1 MLKTLKITDNFYL
14 NERVIKQKDET
25 VVVSKP
31 VPVNFIIN
39 IDVSGSMSWEL
50 NEIRKQLKNKLP
62 NLIKEGDTVSI
73 IWFSGN
79 RDAGILKE
87 EVEIKSLT
95 NLKDLNDAIDRFL
108 KPVGLTAFAKPLE
121 LTKEV
126 IGRIKKNRPN
136 SIFSLLFLTD
146 GYNNDCSWSEVTKQL
161 STLTTDLS
169 SSTFIEYG
177 LYADSKRLTEM
188 AEALGG
194 EKISASNFEDYDV
207 IFADKISKNLTST
220 KKVTIDIVD
229 NKHNFVFS
237 VSDDNEVLVYGVNN
251 GQILINDNIEK
262 IYYFS
267 EFPLSDNE
275 LTFTSETNKDLA
287 KVLYSAIYVL
297 SDRTLNNDVE
307 LIYSVLGDKHTFDLF
322 NNSFGKQKLNQY
334 KQYIK
339 ECVSDET
346 KRFVKGRIEDLV
358 LDENT
363 YCFLD
368 LINDLSAEGNLFYP
382 NHEDFNYKRIGAKKV
397 SSANKISKELAEKIA
412 QCDNLNELQALV
424 QEELDSIPGEL
435 KFINSEPNK
444 GYKLSDLVYNE
455 SRCNLSVRVKFVGYV
470 DLPTNQFGIQ
480 RINTFIYRTFTLVK
494 DGILN
499 ISKLPVTLTP
509 ETIAKIGL
517 YVNLKNVTED
527 IITIDFSSL
536 PIINR
541 SMVKSISATD
551 LAKQEWT
558 LLKLQAN
565 KKVYDYY
572 DKLLFP
578 KVSKGFIDTYGKEA
592 EEYLKSIG
600 ITDFNGFAPKTTNT
614 ESTDFYMS
622 VLLDTKIAGY
632 SSLPKVADVIAKVE
646 GNKPLK
652 PTELLMVDAINDYN
666 NQVNSELYKSQD
678 LDTQKS
684 ILEKWLKKVK
694 VSFETEKRKTMLE
707 IAKIKFGLI
716 LSKGWFNEFSSF
728 DENTLELD
736 IDDKKVKFTFD
747 LKEEE
752 VKI

>member
-1 MLKTLKITDNFYL
+1 MLKSLKITDNFYL
-14 NERVIKQKDET
+14 NERIIKQKDET

-126 IGRIKKNRPN
+126 ISRIKKNRPN

-267 EFPLSDNE
+267 ELALSDNE

-307 LIYSVLGDKHTFDLF
+307 LIYSVLGDKYTFDLF

-346 KRFVKGRIEDLV
+346 KRFIEGRIEDLV

-382 NHEDFNYKRIGAKKV
+382 NHQDFNYKRIGAKKV

-412 QCDNLNELQALV
+412 QCDNLNELQTLV
-424 QEELDSIPGEL
+424 QQELDSIPGEL
-435 KFINSEPNK
+435 KFINNEPNK

-455 SRCNLSVRVKFVGYV
+455 SRCNLSVRVKFEGYV

-517 YVNLKNVTED
+517 FVNLKNVTED

-565 KKVYDYY
+565 KKVYDHY
-572 DKLLFP
+572 DKTLFP

-600 ITDFNGFAPKTTNT
+600 ITDFNGFAPKTTNA

-622 VLLDTKIAGY
+622 VLLETKVAGY
-632 SSLPKVADVIAKVE
+632 SSLPKVTDVITKIEKGTA
-646 GNKPLK
+646 LK
-652 PTELLMVDAINDYN
+652 PTELLMADAVNDYN
-666 NQVNSELYKSQD
+666 NQITSELYLSQD
-678 LDTQKS
+678 TEVQKS

-694 VSFETEKRKTMLE
+694 TDFITEKRRVMNE

-716 LSKGWFNEFSSF
+716 LSKGWFKEFSSF
-728 DENTLELD
+728 DENTLELEL
-736 IDDKKVKFTFD
+736 DDKKVKFTFD

>member
-1 MLKTLKITDNFYL
+1 MLKSLKITDNFFL

-25 VVVSKP
+25 VLVSKP
-31 VPVNFIIN
+31 VPVNFIFN

-62 NLIKEGDTVSI
+62 NLIKEGDTI
-73 IWFSGN
+73 TLIWFSGAN
-79 RDAGILKE
+79 EAGILKE

-95 NLKDLNDAIDRFL
+95 NLKDLNDSIDRFL
-108 KPVGLTAFAKPLE
+108 KPIGLTAFAKPLE

-126 IGRIKKNRPN
+126 IGRIRKNRPN

-146 GYNNDCSWSEVTKQL
+146 GYNNSCSWSEVTKQL
-161 STLTTDLS
+161 STLTTDLA

-194 EKISASNFEDYDV
+194 EKISASNFDEYDIV
-207 IFADKISKNLTST
+207 FADKISKNLTSS
-220 KKVTIDIVD
+220 KKVTIDIEN

-267 EFPLSDNE
+267 ESSLSQDS
-275 LTFTSETNKDLA
+275 LVFTSESNKDLA
-287 KVLYSAIYVL
+287 KVIYSAIYVL

-307 LIYSVLGDKHTFDLF
+307 LLYSVLGDKYTFDLF

-339 ECVSDET
+339 ECVSDES
-346 KRFVKGRIEDLV
+346 KRFVEGKFDNLV

-397 SSANKISKELAEKIA
+397 SSATKISKELAEKIA
-412 QCDNLNELQALV
+412 QCDDLNELQLLV
-424 QEELDSIPGEL
+424 QTELNSLPGEL
-435 KFINSEPNK
+435 KFVNIEPNK

-455 SRCNLSVRVKFVGYV
+455 SRCNLSVRVKFKGYV
-470 DLPTNQFGIQ
+470 QLPTNQFGIDK
-480 RINTFIYRTFTLVK
+480 IDTFIYRTFTLVK

-499 ISKLPVTLTP
+499 VSKLPVTLTS
-509 ETIAKIGL
+509 ETITKIG
-517 YVNLKNVTED
+517 YHVNITTTDSD
-527 IITIDFSSL
+527 IVVIDFSKL

-541 SMVKSISATD
+541 SMVKSISAVE
-551 LAKQEWT
+551 LAKQEWN

-565 KKVYDYY
+565 KKVYDYF
-572 DKLLFP
+572 DKQLFP
-578 KVSKGFIDTYGKEA
+578 KESSDIVETYSKEA
-592 EEYLKSIG
+592 EEWLKSLG
-600 ITDFNGFAPKTTNT
+600 ITTFNGFAPKTTNA

-632 SSLPKVADVIAKVE
+632 STLPKVTDVITKIEKGTA
-646 GNKPLK
+646 LK
-652 PTELLMVDAINDYN
+652 PTESLMSGAVNDYN
-666 NQVNSELYKSQD
+666 NQIDSELYKSQD
-678 LDTQKS
+678 EEVQKS

-694 VSFETEKRKTMLE
+694 TSFELEKRQTMLE

-716 LSKGWFNEFSSF
+716 LSKGWFTEFSSF
-728 DENTLELD
+728 DENTLELEL
-736 IDDKKVKFTFD
+736 DDKKVKFTFD
-747 LKEEE
+747 LKDEQ
-752 VKI
+752 VNI

>member
-1 MLKTLKITDNFYL
+1 MLKSLKITDNFYL
-14 NERVIKQKDET
+14 NERIIKQKDET

-31 VPVNFIIN
+31 VPVNFIVN

-126 IGRIKKNRPN
+126 ISRIKKNRPN

-146 GYNNDCSWSEVTKQL
+146 GYNNDCSWLEVTKQL

-267 EFPLSDNE
+267 ELALSKE
-275 LTFTSETNKDLA
+275 TLEFTSETNKDLA

-307 LIYSVLGDKHTFDLF
+307 LLYTVLGDKYTFDLF

-346 KRFVKGRIEDLV
+346 KRFIEGKVNDLV

-455 SRCNLSVRVKFVGYV
+455 SRCNLSVRVKFEGYV

-480 RINTFIYRTFTLVK
+480 RIDTFIYRTFTLVK

-499 ISKLPVTLTP
+499 ITKLPVTLTT
-509 ETIAKIGL
+509 ETVSKVGL
-517 YVNLKNVTED
+517 FVNLKNVTED

-565 KKVYDYY
+565 KKVYDHY
-572 DKLLFP
+572 DKTLFP

-600 ITDFNGFAPKTTNT
+600 ITDFNGFAPKTTNA

-632 SSLPKVADVIAKVE
+632 SSLPKVTDVITKIEKGTA
-646 GNKPLK
+646 LK
-652 PTELLMVDAINDYN
+652 PTELLMTDAINDYN

-694 VSFETEKRKTMLE
+694 VSFETEKRQTMLE

-716 LSKGWFNEFSSF
+716 LSKGWFKEFSSF
-728 DENTLELD
+728 DENILELEL
-736 IDDKKVKFTFD
+736 DDKKVKFTFD

>member
-108 KPVGLTAFAKPLE
+108 KPIGLTAFAKPLE

-188 AEALGG
+188 AETLGG

-435 KFINSEPNK
+435 KFINNEPNK

-455 SRCNLSVRVKFVGYV
+455 SRCNLSVRVKFNGYV

-551 LAKQEWT
+551 LAKQEWS

-565 KKVYDYY
+565 KKVYDHY
-572 DKLLFP
+572 DKTLFP

-600 ITDFNGFAPKTTNT
+600 ITDFNGFAPKTTNA

-694 VSFETEKRKTMLE
+694 LYFETEKRQTMLE

-716 LSKGWFNEFSSF
+716 LSKGWFKEFSSF

>member
-1 MLKTLKITDNFYL
+1 MLKSLKITDNFFL
-14 NERVIKQKDET
+14 NERIIKQKDET

-31 VPVNFIIN
+31 VPVNFIVN

-126 IGRIKKNRPN
+126 ISRIKKNRPN

-146 GYNNDCSWSEVTKQL
+146 GYNNDCSWSDVTKHL

-267 EFPLSDNE
+267 ELALSDNE

-307 LIYSVLGDKHTFDLF
+307 LIYSVLGDKYTFDLF

-339 ECVSDET
+339 DCVSDET

-412 QCDNLNELQALV
+412 QCDDLNQLQLLV

-455 SRCNLSVRVKFVGYV
+455 SRCNLSVRVKFEGYV

-499 ISKLPVTLTP
+499 ITKLPVTLTT
-509 ETIAKIGL
+509 ETVSKVGL
-517 YVNLKNVTED
+517 FVNLKNVTED

-551 LAKQEWT
+551 LAKQEWS

-565 KKVYDYY
+565 KKVYDHF
-572 DKLLFP
+572 DKTLFP

-600 ITDFNGFAPKTTNT
+600 ITDFNGFAPKTTNA

-622 VLLDTKIAGY
+622 VLLETKVAGY
-632 SSLPKVADVIAKVE
+632 SSLPKVTDVISKIEKGAT
-646 GNKPLK
+646 LK
-652 PTELLMVDAINDYN
+652 PTELLMADAVNDYN
-666 NQVNSELYKSQD
+666 NQITSELYLSQD
-678 LDTQKS
+678 VEVQKS

-694 VSFETEKRKTMLE
+694 TDFITEKRRVINE

-716 LSKGWFNEFSSF
+716 LSKGWFKEFSSF
-728 DENTLELD
+728 DENTLELEL
-736 IDDKKVKFTFD
+736 DDKKVKFTFD
-747 LKEEE
+747 LKEEQ
-752 VKI
+752 VNI